1 MNRRDILKPPSKT
14 KAKQKLEVVTE
25 PEIEEDKVFK
35 HSVPPRGE
43 TKTPV
48 AAVPVDAVPVETPFE
63 APVET
68 PFESPKKTRRPKQMT
83 EEGKKRMLEASAR
96 GRKTAAENR
105 SRRAKERKL
114 EKEKVLE
121 EHGGEKG
128 LKEFQRYQ
136 QLKEKY
142 DRRLP
147 SVEEVDEV
155 EDIEETPTPLGSS
168 ASAVP
173 VRSEPSHSVPPLQTK
188 SDARGETPYK
198 NVGSAQLPNSAQ
210 NVIDYE
216 RLITGISERFERQF
230 LTDKQVRQKQHEVDR
245 AEVDTYKDKFTSLQ
259 RKQTMDTLSNN
270 RVFQRT
276 HSIKDQFRGRAARGW
291 YRR

>member
-35 HSVPPRGE
+35 HSVPPSQTKSALADARGETKSEE

-48 AAVPVDAVPVETPFE
+48 DASQTKSALADAVPVETPFE

-68 PFESPKKTRRPKQMT
+68 PFEAPAKKTRRPKQMT

-142 DRRLP
+142 ERQLP

-155 EDIEETPTPLGSS
+155 EDIEETPT
-168 ASAVP
+168 
-173 VRSEPSHSVPPLQTK
+173 
-188 SDARGETPYK
+188 ARRETPYK

-230 LTDKQVRQKQHEVDR
+230 LTDKQVRQKQHEADR

>member
-14 KAKQKLEVVTE
+14 KVKQKLEVVTD

-35 HSVPPRGE
+35 QSVPV
-43 TKTPV
+43 TKEEPV
-48 AAVPVDAVPVETPFE
+48 TEPVD

-68 PFESPKKTRRPKQMT
+68 PFESQTKSAPRLRLTPEGSADATPVETPFESPTVAPVKKTRRPKQMT

-142 DRRLP
+142 ETQLP
-147 SVEEVDEV
+147 SVDEVDE
-155 EDIEETPTPLGSS
+155 TP
-168 ASAVP
+168 
-173 VRSEPSHSVPPLQTK
+173 PPESQT
-188 SDARGETPYK
+188 RTPYK

-230 LTDKQVRQKQHEVDR
+230 LTDKEVRQKQHEADR
-245 AEVDTYKDKFTSLQ
+245 AEVKTYKDKYTSLQ
-259 RKQTMDTLSNN
+259 RKQTMDTLSSN

-276 HSIKDQFRGRAARGW
+276 HSIKDQFRGRTARGW